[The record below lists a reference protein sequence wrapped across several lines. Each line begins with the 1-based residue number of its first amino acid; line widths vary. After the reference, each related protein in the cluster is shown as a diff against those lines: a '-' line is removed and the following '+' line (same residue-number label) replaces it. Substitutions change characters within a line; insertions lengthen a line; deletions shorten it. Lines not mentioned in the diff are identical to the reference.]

1 MKLLKFYADWC
12 VPCRNMTKMMEAMGD
27 KITIPVENID
37 IDEEHNVDLVAKYHV
52 QTIPMFVLENEE
64 GFEIKRNVGSMTE
77 DKLISF
83 ITEEY
88 SE

>member
-12 VPCRNMTKMMEAMGD
+12 MPCRNMTKMMEGMGD
-27 KITIPVENID
+27 KITVPVENIN
-37 IDEEHNVDLVAKYHV
+37 IDEEHNQDLVMKYSV
-52 QTIPMFVLENEE
+52 RTIPMFVLVNEE

-77 DKLISF
+77 SKLMSF

>member
-12 VPCRNMTKMMEAMGD
+12 GPCKQMTKLMERMGD
-27 KITIPVENID
+27 MITVPVENID
-37 IDEEHNVDLVAKYHV
+37 IDEEHNQDLVMKYSV
-52 QTIPMFVLENEE
+52 RTIPMFVLVNEE

-77 DKLISF
+77 SKLMSF